1 MPRAKAN
8 GIDIE
13 YDTFG
18 QSTARPLLLIMGLG
32 SQMVAWPRGFC
43 ERLAAKGHFLVRFD
57 NRDTGLSTKMEHAGV
72 PNIFE
77 AVEASQGGRQVSAP
91 YTLSDMARDAVGLM
105 DALELKKAHVCGL
118 SMGGMIAQ
126 TVAIEHPHRVLSLIS
141 MESAVGEAGL
151 PESTPAAR
159 QAMFTAPPAE
169 RDAYIQ
175 HVTEVFRVFSGG
187 SDKFNESIEGEIA
200 ALSYDRSYH
209 PIGFALQL
217 MAILASVS
225 RKQALRS
232 IKVPTLVI
240 HGVQDALLPLQHG
253 IETAET
259 IPGANLLV
267 IEGLG
272 HGLSYPELWD
282 EIVEAISEHTANA
295 TQV

>member
-1 MPRAKAN
+1 MPRTKAN

-18 QSTARPLLLIMGLG
+18 QITGRPLVLIMGLG

-43 ERLAAKGHFLVRFD
+43 ERLTAKGHFVVRFD
-57 NRDTGLSTKMEHAGV
+57 NRDTGLSTKMEDAGV

-77 AVEASQGGRQVSAP
+77 AVAASQGGRQVSAP
-91 YTLSDMARDAVGLM
+91 YTLSDMALDAVALM

-126 TVAIEHPHRVLSLIS
+126 TIAIEHPHRVLSLIS
-141 MESAVGEAGL
+141 MESAVGETGL
-151 PESTPAAR
+151 PAATPAAR
-159 QAMFTAPPAE
+159 EAMFTPPPPQ
-169 RDAYIQ
+169 RDANIQ
-175 HVTEVFRVFSGG
+175 HMTKVFRVFSGG

-200 ALSYDRSYH
+200 AASYDRAYY
-209 PIGFALQL
+209 PVGFARQL
-217 MAILASVS
+217 MAILASGS
-225 RKQALRS
+225 RKQALES
-232 IKVPTLVI
+232 LQVPALGM
-240 HGVQDALLPLQHG
+240 HGAQDALVPLQYG
-253 IETAET
+253 IETAEA
-259 IPGANLLV
+259 IPGAGLLV
-267 IEGLG
+267 VVGLR